1 MNDFLNNYL
10 SVFPPISGMYE
21 DFLNQLNSS
30 IFSKPML
37 KKVFPYPVNIYNII
51 DKDNK
56 TNKSTIV
63 EIALAGFTKKEI
75 SVKAIP
81 GKSLTI
87 EINPIV
93 EDSEISKNK
102 KFLMNG
108 ISKRKASITWSL
120 SNKVDFS
127 NFKPKFSNGILTIE
141 LPLITEIKEDE
152 IVGIIED

>member
-1 MNDFLNNYL
+1 MNDFFNNYL

-51 DKDNK
+51 DENTKN
-56 TNKSTIV
+56 NKSTII
-63 EIALAGFTKKEI
+63 EIALAGFTKKQI

-81 GKSLTI
+81 GKTLTI
-87 EINPIV
+87 EINPITQ
-93 EDSEISKNK
+93 DANNIKNK
-102 KFLMNG
+102 KYLMNG
-108 ISKRKASITWSL
+108 ISKRKASINWSL

-141 LPLITEIKEDE
+141 LPVISEIKEDE
-152 IVGIIED
+152 IIGIIED

>member
-1 MNDFLNNYL
+1 MNEIFQNYP
-10 SVFPPISGMYE
+10 SIFPPISGMFE

-30 IFSKPML
+30 VFSKPML

-51 DKDNK
+51 DKK
-56 TNKSTIV
+56 TKLNKSTII

-81 GKSLTI
+81 GKSLSI
-87 EINPIV
+87 ELTPVN
-93 EDSEISKNK
+93 DSAEELESK

-120 SNKVDFS
+120 SNKVDFT
-127 NFKPKFSNGILTIE
+127 NFKPKFSNGILIIE
-141 LPLITEIKEDE
+141 LPLISESAEDE
-152 IVGIIED
+152 IIADIEG